1 MMIKEVIPQLF
12 SAPVTILTVMSLQ
25 QLYIHPVKSL
35 RPISLSSAILTPTGI
50 PHDRRYMLF
59 KHNPSASDPANQLQ
73 RMTVTYF
80 AELGLFT
87 QSLSEAGDGKFTV
100 TYNPPPGAEREKTQ
114 LGLEFD
120 PDVRAL
126 EEMEVDLHG
135 SKTRA
140 MDMGREVNGWF
151 SDCFGWDVI
160 CVYMPKGSTRQVL
173 GNLAPKAVADGTKRG
188 DSSTSWFSTLTA
200 YVPESLKGKE
210 EKEKEEGIT
219 FADCAPYLVV
229 TEESVRDVSSRLPD
243 GAEMDVTK
251 FRPNIVLE
259 GAGEAYEED
268 FWGAISI
275 LPSHAANG
283 DRMDE
288 ESSEVEILLTQ
299 NCIRCQSL
307 NIDYTNGTYAN
318 TQEGAVLKKLMKDRR
333 VDQAKKY
340 SPVFGRYGFLGGK
353 GEGRGGVVHVG
364 DEVRL
369 SKRNGER
376 TTFCMCGLSL

>member
-1 MMIKEVIPQLF
+1 MKIKE
-12 SAPVTILTVMSLQ
+12 
-25 QLYIHPVKSL
+25 LYIHPVKSL
-35 RPISLSSAILTPTGI
+35 RPINLSSAILTPIGI
-50 PHDRRYMLF
+50 PHDRRYMLL
-59 KHNPSASDPANQLQ
+59 KHNPFASDPAKRLQ

-80 AELGLFT
+80 AELVLFT
-87 QSLSEAGDGKFTV
+87 QSLSESEDGQFTV
-100 TYNPPPGAEREKTQ
+100 TYNPPPGAEKERTR
-114 LGLEFD
+114 LELMFE
-120 PDVRAL
+120 PEVEAL

-140 MDMGREVNGWF
+140 MNMGREINGWF
-151 SDCFGWDVI
+151 SDCFGWDVV

-173 GNLAPKAVADGTKRG
+173 GNLAPNAVVSASKQNSG
-188 DSSTSWFSTLTA
+188 SSSWFSILTA

-210 EKEKEEGIT
+210 EEEGIT

-229 TEESVRDVSSRLPD
+229 TEESVRDVSTRLPH

-259 GAGEAYEED
+259 GADEAYDED
-268 FWGAISI
+268 YWGAISI
-275 LPSHAANG
+275 LPSPPGNG
-283 DRMDE
+283 NRTDDE
-288 ESSEVEILLTQ
+288 SLEVEILLTQ

-307 NIDYTNGTYAN
+307 NIDYTNGTYAK
-318 TQEGAVLKKLMKDRR
+318 TEGGAVLKKLMKDRR
-333 VDQAKKY
+333 VDAGKKY

-353 GEGRGGVVHVG
+353 GEGRGGMVCVG

-376 TTFCMCGLSL
+376 TTFCMSGSILCFPPPPETNANRR